1 MSFLVAQVDYDYPDT
16 RIEREIIEAAGGEL
30 KSAHLRDE
38 QELIDF
44 AADADAVIV
53 QYAPITRNVL
63 EHLPSCKIVSRYGI
77 GIDNVDVVAA
87 QELGIYVAH
96 NPEYCIDEVSDHA
109 LAMIMT
115 LQRQIASG
123 TDLVKQG
130 MWDFTKLTPIKAS
143 SQTTIGIIGFGHIG
157 RRIAQKLQAVG
168 FPCIAHDP
176 YVSQETFDSHGV
188 RRVALPYLMQYA
200 DCITVHCSLTDETKN
215 LVDAAMIGLMK
226 PEAYIVNTSR
236 GPVIDVDAL
245 SLALRQGKVRGAALD
260 VLPEE
265 PPKSFEEIAHL
276 PSLLLTPHIAFY
288 SETAIVELRS
298 SIARQVVQVMQN
310 EAPRYNAY

>member
-77 GIDNVDVVAA
+77 GIDNVDTIAA

-130 MWDFTKLTPIKAS
+130 IWDFTKLTPIKAS
-143 SQTTIGIIGFGHIG
+143 PQTTIGIIGFGHIG
-157 RRIAQKLQAVG
+157 RRIAQKLQAIG
-168 FPCIAHDP
+168 FSCIAHDP
-176 YVSQETFDSHGV
+176 YVAQETFDSHGV
-188 RRVALPYLMQYA
+188 RRVALPYLMQHA

-310 EAPRYNAY
+310 EPPQYNAY